1 MIGIIRDVNFIAFT
15 IMIVNVPLMIL
26 QQKLKHVSTDI
37 VKGLDIESEYE
48 QPFLLA
54 GLFDIRTAIRN
65 NILLLPVLSVNIL
78 FLIH

>member
-26 QQKLKHVSTDI
+26 QQKLKHVKTTVNLI
-37 VKGLDIESEYE
+37 CLDIESEYE
-48 QPFLLA
+48 QSLLLA

-65 NILLLPVLSVNIL
+65 NILLLIFSSYTR
-78 FLIH
+78 

>member
-37 VKGLDIESEYE
+37 VKDLDIESEYE

-78 FLIH
+78 H